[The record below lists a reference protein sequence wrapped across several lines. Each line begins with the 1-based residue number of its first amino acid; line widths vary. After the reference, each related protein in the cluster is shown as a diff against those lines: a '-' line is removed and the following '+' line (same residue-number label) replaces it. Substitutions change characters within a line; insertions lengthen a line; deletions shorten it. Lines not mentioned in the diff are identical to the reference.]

1 MWCAWWITEDSWMRG
16 HSTSLHDW
24 DSVHFLQYAEEI
36 KWLFVLSSTIVQCLW
51 IARRPPVFCSPEYY
65 CVVSISSSLTFK
77 KEECKSSKSKQ
88 VTQHNV
94 TLIVRKAQ
102 NPIFISAVFCLRY
115 CQSRKGSKLN
125 NWELIAP
132 AKRLNQNCDAECLSV
147 CNSPD
152 SSLCPLSCLSLPSVF
167 VFNSFFFS
175 VYFLYLSSRS
185 QRHACNRKNL
195 TQ

>member
-1 MWCAWWITEDSWMRG
+1 MCHILTNVSSVFSQKKTSNGWFWDTLVSWWFHMVILEYDWPQDTSLKLSGCSGPMWFSWVTEDSWMRG

-36 KWLFVLSSTIVQCLW
+36 KWLFILSSTIVQCLW

-77 KEECKSSKSKQ
+77 KEECKSSESKQ

-132 AKRLNQNCDAECLSV
+132 AKRLNQNCDA
-147 CNSPD
+147 
-152 SSLCPLSCLSLPSVF
+152 
-167 VFNSFFFS
+167 
-175 VYFLYLSSRS
+175 
-185 QRHACNRKNL
+185 
-195 TQ
+195 